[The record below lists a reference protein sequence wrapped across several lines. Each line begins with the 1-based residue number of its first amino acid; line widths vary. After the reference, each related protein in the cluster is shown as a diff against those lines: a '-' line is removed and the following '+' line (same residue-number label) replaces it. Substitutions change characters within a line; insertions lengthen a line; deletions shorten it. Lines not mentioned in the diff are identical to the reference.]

1 MDAQPAPDSVLRH
14 FETGRPRPFVAG
26 RLDLGL
32 NARSMVALGW
42 GRPHWLWVGA
52 VGVSNFTPSNASQA
66 GGFQLGAPFGEL
78 SLQARRVAAYQ
89 HRFLSPRSEFVEGDL
104 TAGDLKVAHYGML
117 EASLTALIPARV
129 GVVYI
134 NVWLDRLLAVPT
146 DTYVYDEISRS
157 VVRGPWVG
165 VEQLS
170 FLFFITHN
178 HYHHRLGPLSEH
190 LWSDRS
196 SADVV
201 EARCSLLGPAHE
213 SHQYLCSPT
222 PPNPFIHPTPWA
234 LVVGRWRHSLPA
246 LRLDI
251 SGLAGAMTIAL
262 EGPQG
267 GRETR
272 SAIVEQPCDGVRI
285 EGDVRD
291 LRMTRSNAE

>member
-1 MDAQPAPDSVLRH
+1 MSRKASALWLRAAGASFALLSNGNARAESSVGAQPAPDSVLRH

-42 GRPHWLWVGA
+42 GRPHWLWVGV

-66 GGFQLGAPFGEL
+66 GGFQVGAPFGEL

-89 HRFLSPRSEFVEGDL
+89 HRFLSPHSDFVKGDL
-104 TAGDLKVAHYGML
+104 TAGDQKVAHYGML

-134 NVWLDRLLAVPT
+134 SVWVDRLLAVPT

-157 VVRGPWVG
+157 VVQGPWVG

-170 FLFFITHN
+170 FLFFLTHDK
-178 HYHHRLGPLSEH
+178 HHRLGLLSEH

-201 EARCSLLGPAHE
+201 RLGVTYSAQLTSHLALLAYATEPVHSPDSLGAWWAAGGTL
-213 SHQYLCSPT
+213 SLRYSWSSQDLQ
-222 PPNPFIHPTPWA
+222 PP
-234 LVVGRWRHSLPA
+234 
-246 LRLDI
+246 
-251 SGLAGAMTIAL
+251 
-262 EGPQG
+262 
-267 GRETR
+267 
-272 SAIVEQPCDGVRI
+272 
-285 EGDVRD
+285 
-291 LRMTRSNAE
+291 